1 MIIDGCHE
9 NNDYNDDA
17 AAAQPVPG
25 PGLGDSAAPAQHRH
39 LPPHRALH
47 CAEHL
52 QVLELETK
60 VHTKVNNHLEGPY

>member
-1 MIIDGCHE
+1 MANVMKIMITMMMMMMP
-9 NNDYNDDA
+9 
-17 AAAQPVPG
+17 QPVPG
-25 PGLGDSAAPAQHRH
+25 PGLGDGAAPAQHRH

-60 VHTKVNNHLEGPY
+60 VHTKVHNHLEGPY